1 MSSETE
7 GIPIESEP
15 DPKLRLFVAVPLWD
29 DFRERN
35 RHYYVSLKKLSLDLK
50 WVKPEN
56 WHITLKFLGPV
67 PQSQVTPLVNSL
79 GEHLKG
85 VSPITFELAGLGGFP
100 RLSKCRVLW
109 VGATKGR
116 KELNTLA
123 RKVAEACREAGT
135 PGDRKNFQAHLTLA
149 RSRNNPLAIKVS
161 DELFRSNW
169 GSETVDSVALVK
181 STLGPGGA
189 KYEIV
194 ETIRF

>member
-35 RHYYVSLKKLSLDLK
+35 RHYYVSLKKLPLDLK

-67 PQSQVTPLVNSL
+67 PQSQVAPLVESL

-85 VSPITFELAGLGGFP
+85 LSPITFELAGLGGFP

-109 VGATKGR
+109 VGATEGR
-116 KELNTLA
+116 KKLNALA
-123 RKVAEACREAGT
+123 HKVAEACREAGT

-149 RSRNNPLAIKVS
+149 RSRNNPL
-161 DELFRSNW
+161 
-169 GSETVDSVALVK
+169 
-181 STLGPGGA
+181 
-189 KYEIV
+189 
-194 ETIRF
+194 